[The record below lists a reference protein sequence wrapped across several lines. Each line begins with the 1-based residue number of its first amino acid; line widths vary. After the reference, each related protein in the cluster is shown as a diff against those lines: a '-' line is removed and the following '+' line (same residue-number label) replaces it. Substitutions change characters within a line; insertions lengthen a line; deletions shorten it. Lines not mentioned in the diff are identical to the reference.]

1 MCTILIPKSWTT
13 FCSWFSEV
21 RLVAKTIQKHPKKK
35 KRKETNH
42 VLMFSYIKKHE
53 VGVCTILRL
62 WCGLCQWFCGYR
74 VRICSQPGATEVVK
88 SSMHKTGLSIW
99 PHSGLIRE
107 AIVCCLHFAESLQIS
122 KVQEPKF
129 YRNLFKAIWEIHH
142 NMAFLD
148 FPGLSTN
155 LWLYLASDMQGG
167 WFAVLPIATGRH
179 GFFHSF
185 PARMFFHGF
194 WEKKRTRKL
203 TLSTYLPWKLMFRFG
218 WLKWSLYKML
228 PSQETS
234 LCFSF
239 FFWGCCVAVSN
250 AETRNGRGGATSL
263 VWPQRAK
270 YLST

>member
-107 AIVCCLHFAESLQIS
+107 QLFAVCISQSLSRSAKS
-122 KVQEPKF
+122 KSRSFIEICSRQ
-129 YRNLFKAIWEIHH
+129 IWEIHH
-142 NMAFLD
+142 NHGISG
-148 FPGLSTN
+148 FPGTLNKS
-155 LWLYLASDMQGG
+155 LVVPWFWHARRMVCCLAHCHRQT
-167 WFAVLPIATGRH
+167 WI
-179 GFFHSF
+179 F
-185 PARMFFHGF
+185 PQ
-194 WEKKRTRKL
+194 
-203 TLSTYLPWKLMFRFG
+203 
-218 WLKWSLYKML
+218 L
-228 PSQETS
+228 PSENVLSWFLGKKTDPKTNIVNIS
-234 LCFSF
+234 PLKID
-239 FFWGCCVAVSN
+239 VSI
-250 AETRNGRGGATSL
+250 RMIKMKF
-263 VWPQRAK
+263 V
-270 YLST
+270 

>member
-1 MCTILIPKSWTT
+1 
-13 FCSWFSEV
+13 
-21 RLVAKTIQKHPKKK
+21 
-35 KRKETNH
+35 
-42 VLMFSYIKKHE
+42 MFSYIKKHE

-142 NMAFLD
+142 NHGISG
-148 FPGLSTN
+148 FPGTLNKS
-155 LWLYLASDMQGG
+155 LVVPCFWHARRMVCCLAHCHRQ
-167 WFAVLPIATGRH
+167 T
-179 GFFHSF
+179 FFFTTSSF
-185 PARMFFHGF
+185 DVFSCF
-194 WEKKRTRKL
+194 WEKKRTWKL
-203 TLSTYLPWKLMFRFG
+203 TLSTYLPWKVMFRFG

-228 PSQETS
+228 PFQETF
-234 LCFSF
+234 LCFPF
-239 FFWGCCVAVSN
+239 FFVFFCSSLQRW
-250 AETRNGRGGATSL
+250 NGRRRSGRCDVFGLASAGEVLVNSEFRGESL
-263 VWPQRAK
+263 SS
-270 YLST
+270 LEL

>member
-107 AIVCCLHFAESLQIS
+107 AIVCCLHFAESDFRSAKS
-122 KVQEPKF
+122 KSRSF
-129 YRNLFKAIWEIHH
+129 IEICSRQYGRYITT
-142 NMAFLD
+142 MAFLD

-155 LWLYLASDMQGG
+155 LWLYLGSG
-167 WFAVLPIATGRH
+167 WRRMVCCLAHCR
-179 GFFHSF
+179 FFHSF

-239 FFWGCCVAVSN
+239 FFLGCCVAVSN